1 MTRPQRRWHLWLWL
15 ALAPLLAVA
24 LTLALASRPA
34 PDDPTHEDV
43 ADLAREVAP

>member
-34 PDDPTHEDV
+34 PDHPTNEDV
-43 ADLAREVAP
+43 ADLEREILP

>member
-34 PDDPTHEDV
+34 PDDLTNEDI
-43 ADLAREVAP
+43 ADLASEVVP